1 MRAGAEEYCTIKQQY
16 HLSTN
21 GYGQL
26 LVTNF
31 EGLDRAEPKAKAEA
45 MATAMAMLDT
55 IAKAKA
61 EAKGG
66 QGGVIRRVE

>member
-1 MRAGAEEYCTIKQQY
+1 MVDNK
-16 HLSTN
+16 SD
-21 GYGQL
+21 
-26 LVTNF
+26 V